1 MFFPLK
7 KQNAVCQFILCEIY
21 HYIFVLLPPR
31 LAQRAGFF
39 CKRHLGKYL
48 LRKFFLLLNEKLY
61 LTSGE
66 TPFQNERRQH
76 PSFFRNHRLYDG
88 DYPGHITIF
97 HSPVQRPGTIEVFYG
112 NCILKN
118 VSCIPPGTF
127 LAYPDDVLQIVEH
140 LLQHNPNAHYGSKM
154 EVLRVLKEAAN
165 NGQDP
170 KVQFQHILNVSNTT
184 NPSL

>member
-1 MFFPLK
+1 MDTNIGLRGRTIPFYNPVWQNNGHIDALK
-7 KQNAVCQFILCEIY
+7 K
-21 HYIFVLLPPR
+21 
-31 LAQRAGFF
+31 
-39 CKRHLGKYL
+39 K
-48 LRKFFLLLNEKLY
+48 LRSNPDV
-61 LTSGE
+61 
-66 TPFQNERRQH
+66 PFY
-76 PSFFRNHRLYDG
+76 SV
-88 DYPGHITIF
+88 I
-97 HSPVQRPGTIEVFYG
+97 VFYG
-112 NCILKN
+112 NYILKN